1 MIDVGQEQK
10 LAKRMRIV
18 YLVHTLGLA
27 GLENIVVSLTNCLEP
42 SLFECTIVSL
52 QEPLQNKV
60 HTERVKVVSLDKKG
74 GNDPRL
80 IYRLYRFLCQ
90 ERPHIVQTHNWGTLV
105 EGALA
110 AKLAG
115 VPIVIHAERGTI
127 EGRRRNLFVQ
137 RCLLRT
143 VHRVLSVSETHRRR
157 LADATGFPYER
168 IKPIPNGVDVS
179 LFYPR
184 PAEKQRL
191 RKDLGLEPTPI
202 YVGTVANLRPVKNHA
217 LLLRVG
223 SRICQAYEDVRFV
236 FAGDGPLKAQLVALA
251 EELGI
256 STKVRFLGTR
266 ADIPEVLNALD
277 VFVLPSLSEGM
288 PNAVLEAMA
297 CGLPVVATR
306 VGGIP
311 ELIEDGNTGILV
323 PSEDEGQ
330 LEVILKNLL
339 RDDTKRR
346 ALGEKGR
353 QRVLE
358 CFRLDRMVN
367 EYQDLYHSLA
377 VGKDLWDRHS
387 VL

>member
-1 MIDVGQEQK
+1 MGVGFEQR
-10 LAKRMRIV
+10 LTKRMRIV
-18 YLVHTLGLA
+18 YMVHTLGMS
-27 GLENIVVSLTNCLEP
+27 GLENVVISLTNGLEP

-52 QEPLQNKV
+52 QEPLQNKA
-60 HTERVKVVSLDKKG
+60 HTERVKVFSLDKRR

-80 IYRLYRFLCQ
+80 IYRLYRFLRQ
-90 ERPHIVQTHNWGTLV
+90 ERPHIVQTHNWGTLL
-105 EGALA
+105 EGTLA

-115 VPIVIHAERGTI
+115 VPVIIHAERGTI
-127 EGRRRNLFVQ
+127 EGRRRNLFIQ

-157 LADATGFPYER
+157 LADSTGFPYQK

-179 LFYPR
+179 LFSPR
-184 PAEKQRL
+184 PTEKQRI
-191 RKDLGLEPTPI
+191 RKNLGLELTPI
-202 YVGTVANLRPVKNHA
+202 YIGTVANLRPVKNHA

-223 SRICQAYEDVRFV
+223 SRLCQSYEHVRFV
-236 FAGDGPLKAQLVALA
+236 FAGDGPLKEQLVALA

-256 STKVRFLGTR
+256 SAKVRFLGAR
-266 ADIPEVLNALD
+266 SDIPEVLNALD
-277 VFVLPSLSEGM
+277 IFVLPSLSEGM

-297 CGLPVVATR
+297 CSLPVVATR

-323 PSEDEGQ
+323 PSEDERQ
-330 LEVILKNLL
+330 LEAILENLL
-339 RDDTKRR
+339 RYDTKRR

-367 EYQDLYHSLA
+367 EYQELYHSLA
-377 VGKDLWDRHS
+377 VERGLWDRHS
-387 VL
+387 AL

>member
-1 MIDVGQEQK
+1 
-10 LAKRMRIV
+10 MRIV
-18 YLVHTLGLA
+18 YMVHTLGMS
-27 GLENIVVSLTNCLEP
+27 GLENVVISLTNGLAP

-52 QEPLQNKV
+52 QEPLQNKA

-80 IYRLYRFLCQ
+80 IYRLYRFLRQ
-90 ERPHIVQTHNWGTLV
+90 ERPHIVQTHNWGTLL
-105 EGALA
+105 EGTLA
-110 AKLAG
+110 AKLAD

-127 EGRRRNLFVQ
+127 ERRRRNLFIQ

-157 LADATGFPYER
+157 LADSTGFPYEK

-179 LFYPR
+179 LFSPR

-191 RKDLGLEPTPI
+191 RLDLGLESTPI
-202 YVGTVANLRPVKNHA
+202 YIGTVANLRPVKNHA
-217 LLLRVG
+217 FLLRVG
-223 SRICQAYEDVRFV
+223 SRICRTHEDVRFV
-236 FAGDGPLKAQLVALA
+236 FAGDGPLKSQLVTLA
-251 EELGI
+251 EDLGI
-256 STKVRFLGTR
+256 RAKVRFLGTQ
-266 ADIPEVLNALD
+266 ADIPKVLNALD
-277 VFVLPSLSEGM
+277 IFVLPSLSEGM

-297 CGLPVVATR
+297 CSLPVVATR

-323 PSEDEGQ
+323 SSNDERQ
-330 LEVILKNLL
+330 LETILEDLL
-339 RDDTKRR
+339 RYDTKRR

-358 CFRLDRMVN
+358 CFRLDKMVN

-377 VGKDLWDRHS
+377 VEKGLWG
-387 VL
+387 

>member
-1 MIDVGQEQK
+1 MTGVEKKQK
-10 LAKRMRIV
+10 SAPQIRVV

-27 GLENIVVSLTNCLEP
+27 GLENVVVSLINGLEP
-42 SLFECTIVSL
+42 SLFACTIVSL

-60 HTERVKVVSLDKKG
+60 DTERVQVVSLDKKG

-80 IYRLYRFLCQ
+80 IYRLYRFLRQ
-90 ERPHIVQTHNWGTLV
+90 ERPHIVQTHNWGTLL

-137 RCLLRT
+137 RRLLK
-143 VHRVLSVSETHRRR
+143 VVDQVLSASEALRQR
-157 LADATGFPYER
+157 LAASTGFPYEK

-179 LFYPR
+179 LFSPR
-184 PAEKQRL
+184 PTEKQRI
-191 RKDLGLEPTPI
+191 RKNLGLELTAI
-202 YVGTVANLRPVKNHA
+202 YIGTVANLRPVKNHA

-223 SRICQAYEDVRFV
+223 SRLCQSHEQVRFV
-236 FAGDGPLKAQLVALA
+236 FAGDGPLKEQLVALA

-256 STKVRFLGTR
+256 STKVRFLGAR
-266 ADIPEVLNALD
+266 SDIPEVLNALD
-277 VFVLPSLSEGM
+277 IFVLPSLSEGM

-297 CGLPVVATR
+297 CGLPIVATR

-311 ELIEDGNTGILV
+311 ELIDDGNTGFLV
-323 PSEDEGQ
+323 PSEDERQ
-330 LEVILKNLL
+330 LEAILGHLL
-339 RDDTKRR
+339 HDDAKRR

-358 CFRLDRMVN
+358 CFRLERMVN
-367 EYQDLYHSLA
+367 EYQELYSSLVIGRA
-377 VGKDLWDRHS
+377 SRGMRSAL
-387 VL
+387 